1 MLSSAFFFFLWNLS
15 AESQY
20 AKKWN
25 FSFLPLL
32 ILCQPFCI
40 SAGFPHV
47 EKGCGKICGDC
58 GKVIVFNSY
67 SVFFQ
72 SAHLSA
78 PPLKLLYT
86 RRIFNNQANYVTAGN
101 WNIFPKLSSKSWKIP
116 KLSPAALSIFRLDPK
131 IFGDIPQHAALY
143 DLAPVG
149 NTVDTQLFRRFSCRE
164 K

>member
-1 MLSSAFFFFLWNLS
+1 MLSSVFFFYLRSLS

-20 AKKWN
+20 AKKWKVS
-25 FSFLPLL
+25 FSSPL

-72 SAHLSA
+72 SAHLSKH
-78 PPLKLLYT
+78 PLKLLYT
-86 RRIFNNQANYVTAGN
+86 RRIFNNQANYVAAGN
-101 WNIFPKLSSKSWKIP
+101 RNIFPKLSSKSWKIP
-116 KLSPAALSIFRLDPK
+116 KSPPAALSIFRLEPK
-131 IFGDIPQHAALY
+131 IFGDIPQHADLY
-143 DLAPVG
+143 VLAPAG